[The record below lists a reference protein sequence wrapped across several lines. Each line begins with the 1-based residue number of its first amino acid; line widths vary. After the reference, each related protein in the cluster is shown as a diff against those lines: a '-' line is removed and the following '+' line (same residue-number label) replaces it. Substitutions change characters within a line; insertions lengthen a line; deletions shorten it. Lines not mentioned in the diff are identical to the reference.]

1 MDARPVL
8 LPSPQTTLLGARVCV
23 LIVCLYTFTPYICT
37 LYILQCRL
45 RIVDVYVCV
54 FNRVI

>member
-54 FNRVI
+54 